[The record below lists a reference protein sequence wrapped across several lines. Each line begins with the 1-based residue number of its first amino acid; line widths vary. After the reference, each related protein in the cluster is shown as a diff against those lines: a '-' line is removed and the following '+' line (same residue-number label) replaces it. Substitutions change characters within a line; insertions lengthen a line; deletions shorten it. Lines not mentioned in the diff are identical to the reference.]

1 MVRQYKP
8 KMKKGKVKMKKVKN
22 KFYKTSNAIIFG
34 LLALLGFAS
43 SCDKGSKAEYG
54 TPSAKFIVNGN
65 VDAKESNTPIK
76 NIRVIMNRDTSFTD
90 GEGHYQVE
98 SGEFPNNQT
107 FQINFQ
113 DIDGAINGE
122 YQNLDTIVEFVNPQ
136 FVNGDGNWYEG
147 ETSKDLNVKLDKK

>member
-1 MVRQYKP
+1 MR
-8 KMKKGKVKMKKVKN
+8 KGKVKMKSVKN
-22 KFYKTSNAIIFG
+22 KFYKTSNALIFS

-65 VDAKESNTPIK
+65 VNAKESNTPIE

-90 GEGHYQVE
+90 GEGHYQVIE
-98 SGEFPNNQT
+98 DFSFPTNQT

-113 DIDGAINGE
+113 DTDGVVNGE

-136 FVNGDGNWYEG
+136 FVNGDGNWYAG
-147 ETSKDLNVKLDKK
+147 ETSKKLNVKLDKK